1 MEKINLE
8 VIIIALITS
17 AAGII
22 GNFILIL
29 RTRAEN
35 KKTSSESKKVDVEAT
50 DNLTDVALSLI
61 NPLKEENARLSQRLA
76 WCEQGV
82 NECKEAKKVF
92 MINFEILWKGAK
104 LLEKQVIEHDGIPV
118 FTVPPFPENG
128 IITVPI
134 KDVPKRR
141 SKTK

>member
-29 RTRAEN
+29 RTRSEN
-35 KKTSSESKKVDVEAT
+35 KKTVSESKKVDVEAT

-92 MINFEILWKGAK
+92 MKNFEVLWKGAK
-104 LLEKQVIEHDGIPV
+104 LLEKQVIDCDGIPV

-141 SKTK
+141 SK

>member
-61 NPLKEENARLSQRLA
+61 NPLKEENARLAQRLE
-76 WCEQGV
+76 WCEKGV
-82 NECKEAKKVF
+82 NECKEAKKQFVL
-92 MINFEILWKGAK
+92 NFEILWKGAK
-104 LLEKQVIEHDGIPV
+104 LLEKQVIELDGIPV

-134 KDVPKRR
+134 KDLPKRR
-141 SKTK
+141 RK